1 MTRFFE
7 HFIVPDNQ
15 CPLWDKYKC
24 TNRSRPNQGSSR
36 NIDVTSAD
44 RSGVNKAK
52 NPWKQSINIP
62 ANNTLFKKEYV
73 PDQHLGLVGH
83 PRKPPGT
90 N

>member
-52 NPWKQSINIP
+52 SYFVFSQLFLIN
-62 ANNTLFKKEYV
+62 LY
-73 PDQHLGLVGH
+73 LYL
-83 PRKPPGT
+83 
-90 N
+90 